1 MAETRGGD
9 REITRA
15 ASVVGAGTLFSR
27 VLGLI
32 RDVTLTSLFPAGTSL
47 DAFVVAFRIPNLLRQ
62 LFGEGALNAAFIP
75 VFSEYLT
82 KRSRREAFDLARMVL
97 TGVLLVLGV
106 ITVLVIVLAPW
117 FLRIQVSGWTDSS
130 SADKIELT
138 TRLLRL
144 MFPYIILVC
153 LTSVAAAMLNT
164 MRRFASGAFYPAL
177 LNISLIGSALL
188 LSGYFDQPV
197 MALAVGVIVGGV
209 LQLLLQVPP
218 LVRSGFHYRPMLQ
231 LRHPG
236 LRRIMLLMLPAMLG
250 FGVMDINAYV
260 DMLLAS
266 YLPAGS
272 NSYLFFANRLV
283 QLPLALFGIAVATP
297 ILPKLSKL
305 VAQGKTSE
313 FSSTFGLGMRLMAF
327 FTLPSTAALI
337 LLRRPIVNL
346 IFERGAFTRENTDA
360 VAFAVLFYALG
371 LFAFAAVKLVAT
383 VFYAQKDTKTPVI
396 TGVIALVS
404 NIVLNLI
411 LMQFLAHGGLA
422 LATSIS
428 SFINFFLLVRKAKKK
443 TSISLGRSD
452 VSAMVRAVAASAIMT
467 LGCIALYWL
476 LGYDFAASFGQRLV
490 QLAAIVAGT
499 LGVFA
504 AGSKLLGCEE
514 LGLFVSSFTG
524 KRGQETAGDSNHE

>member
-1 MAETRGGD
+1 MAEERGGD

-27 VLGLI
+27 ILGLI
-32 RDVTLTSLFPAGTSL
+32 RDVLLTSLFPAGTSL

-97 TGVLLVLGV
+97 TAVLLVLGV

-117 FLRIQVSGWTDSS
+117 FLKIQVSGWTASS
-130 SADKIELT
+130 SAGKIELT

-144 MFPYIILVC
+144 MFPYIVLVC

-164 MRRFASGAFYPAL
+164 MKHFAAGAFYPAL
-177 LNISLIGSALL
+177 LNVSLIGSALL

-197 MALAVGVIVGGV
+197 MALAVGVLIGGV

-218 LVRSGFHYRPMLQ
+218 LLRRGFHYKLMLQ
-231 LRHPG
+231 LGHPG

-250 FGVMDINAYV
+250 FGVLELNTYV
-260 DMLLAS
+260 DMLCASFLA
-266 YLPAGS
+266 PGS
-272 NSYLFFANRLV
+272 NAYLFFANRLV

-305 VAQGKTSE
+305 AAQGKTSE
-313 FSSTFGLGMRLMAF
+313 FSSTFGLGMRLIVF

-337 LLRRPIVNL
+337 LLRKPIVNL
-346 IFERGAFTRENTDA
+346 IFERGAFTRESTDA
-360 VAFAVLFYALG
+360 VAFAVLFYAIG
-371 LFAFAAVKLVAT
+371 IFAFAAVKLVAT
-383 VFYAQKDTKTPVI
+383 VFYAQKDTRTPVV
-396 TGVIALVS
+396 TGVVALVS

-411 LMQFLAHGGLA
+411 LMRYLAHGGLA

-428 SFINFFLLVRKAKKK
+428 SFINLSLLARTARKKAA
-443 TSISLGRSD
+443 ISLARSD
-452 VSAMVRAVAASAIMT
+452 VSAIVRAVAASAIMT
-467 LGCIALYWL
+467 LGCIALFWL
-476 LGYDFAASFGQRLV
+476 VGYDFAASFGHRLV
-490 QLAAIVAGT
+490 QLTAILAGT
-499 LGVFA
+499 LGVFV

-524 KRGQETAGDSNHE
+524 KRENQ